1 MTFLQDEGKEN
12 CFLYWSFSCSTQIS
26 RNFMSQKKQ
35 IGFHNERTD
44 KYDILSIKLLKI
56 DFWVNDLRNQIEE
69 DA

>member
-1 MTFLQDEGKEN
+1 
-12 CFLYWSFSCSTQIS
+12 
-26 RNFMSQKKQ
+26 MSQKKQ